1 MDNELEWNFL
11 QRKHT
16 YGENN
21 IFGKV
26 NFLPQFSQRSV
37 LKAEK
42 T

>member
-1 MDNELEWNFL
+1 MNLSRTFSKENI
-11 QRKHT
+11 HT
-16 YGENN
+16 YKENN

-26 NFLPQFSQRSV
+26 NFFPQFSQRSV

>member
-1 MDNELEWNFL
+1 MNLSRTFS
-11 QRKHT
+11 K
-16 YGENN
+16 ENIRTEKI